1 MQRHF
6 HREQPP
12 AKTPA
17 PAAGPKPRLEM
28 VQLPIFR
35 VHYRRLEDYLVTV
48 YHMTEF
54 DFLKASGA
62 GPGLVPEY
70 GVSAVLPPAQDAPR
84 RADAIR
90 AGRRT
95 QDVPLILTTLCID
108 GYIPAGKYIIDTRPE
123 PSAIDYYRALLR
135 RTGTPESKECIAF
148 RQSRRSDKA
157 FIRLAAEIDNQV
169 LAVLRQQK

>member
-12 AKTPA
+12 TKT
-17 PAAGPKPRLEM
+17 PAAGPKPKLEM
-28 VQLPIFR
+28 MQLPIFR
-35 VHYRRLEDYLVTV
+35 VHYRRLEEYVARV
-48 YHMTEF
+48 YRMKGF
-54 DFLKASGA
+54 DFLTASGA
-62 GPGLVPEY
+62 CPGLVPEY
-70 GVSAVLPPAQDAPR
+70 AVSPTLPPSSDAQR
-84 RADAIR
+84 QADAIR
-90 AGRRT
+90 TGRRT
-95 QDVPLILTTLCID
+95 RNVSLILNVLCVD

-123 PSAIDYYRALLR
+123 PLPIEQYRALLR
-135 RTGTPESKECIAF
+135 KTGTPQSQECVAF